1 MHYATRISLDVP
13 ADRAWSVLADVYRWP
28 SWTSTVESITGDA
41 LAAGAVIRI
50 KQPGR
55 GVATYTVDLLE
66 AGRRFRWGSDRLG
79 IRQSADHVITPAGD
93 AACTVELSFT
103 MDGPLGSPIG
113 RLGAAKI
120 RSMVDT
126 EAASL
131 RAAVREGAGNQPG

>member
-1 MHYATRISLDVP
+1 MHHATRITLDVP
-13 ADRAWSVLADVYRWP
+13 ADRAWSVLADVHHWP
-28 SWTSTVESITGDA
+28 SWTPTVESITGDQ
-41 LAAGAVIRI
+41 LATGAVLRI

-66 AGRRFRWGSDRLG
+66 TGRRFRWGSNRLG
-79 IRQSADHVITPAGD
+79 VRQSADHIITPAGD

-103 MDGPLGSPIG
+103 MDGPLGSPLG

-131 RAAVREGAGNQPG
+131 RAAVSAGAGNSA